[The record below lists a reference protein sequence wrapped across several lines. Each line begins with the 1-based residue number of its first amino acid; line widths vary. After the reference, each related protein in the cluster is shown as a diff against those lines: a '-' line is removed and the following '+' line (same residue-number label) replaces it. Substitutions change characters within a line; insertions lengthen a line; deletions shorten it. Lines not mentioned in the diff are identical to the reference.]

1 MCVVCCSIL
10 ESAVEDIR
18 RDVVVRRCRVHE
30 REVDG
35 LVGAVQ
41 KTLKAISQAK
51 GQLNLPWLPHRIW
64 GFNYT
69 THWSPESQFTFLLQ
83 THTQWKNQKIKT
95 LRCRIQTQDLSVTA
109 RCLTACNTQAT
120 HVGLAKTLVI
130 FHITYV
136 ILRGQKSRCMLT

>member
-64 GFNYT
+64 CFNYT

-83 THTQWKNQKIKT
+83 THTQWKNRKIKT
-95 LRCRIQTQDLSVTA
+95 LRCRIRTEDLSVIKPIA
-109 RCLTACNTQAT
+109 LPPAILWPLTQGWLKRWLYSMLFCVGKRVGAC
-120 HVGLAKTLVI
+120 
-130 FHITYV
+130 
-136 ILRGQKSRCMLT
+136 